1 MPSPDRSPAL
11 QETLRR
17 LTSVAEGIV
26 ACAVFADEGFVIA
39 AQPAAGEDAAQLAA
53 ICANL
58 VFSADGAMKRLVQGR
73 LARLLLD
80 AEHGALLCCKCGDA
94 WLAALIEADAS
105 LAHALFAAQKAS
117 DDIESIMA
125 GEWQPD

>member
-1 MPSPDRSPAL
+1 MESPDRSPAL

-17 LTSVAEGIV
+17 LTSVAEGV
-26 ACAVFADEGFVIA
+26 AACAVFAAEGFAIA
-39 AQPAAGEDAAQLAA
+39 AHPDAGDDAAQLSA

-58 VFSADGAMKRLVQGR
+58 VFTADGAMKRLAQGG

-80 AEHGALLCCKCGDA
+80 AEHGTLLCCKSGDV
-94 WLAALIEADAS
+94 WLAALIEKDAS

-117 DDIESIMA
+117 DDIESILA
-125 GEWQPD
+125 GG